1 MSRDATRWTGG
12 CQTGDLSFRSIIEEM
27 MIEWRCKNNVCELT
41 LVVMEGAFCLPAP
54 ARVVGG
60 LRRREH
66 GRNYN
71 HPVYSWKVRRA
82 GPATLTDNSMGR
94 M

>member
-1 MSRDATRWTGG
+1 MRSRDATRWTGG

-27 MIEWRCKNNVCELT
+27 MIECCCKNNVCELT
-41 LVVMEGAFCLPAP
+41 LVVMEGGFCLPTP

-66 GRNYN
+66 VRNYN
-71 HPVYSWKVRRA
+71 PRSSPPSLVQTVTAWSR
-82 GPATLTDNSMGR
+82 NSKK
-94 M
+94 

>member
-1 MSRDATRWTGG
+1 MSRDATKWTGG

-41 LVVMEGAFCLPAP
+41 LVVMEGGFCLPGP

-60 LRRREH
+60 LGREH
-66 GRNYN
+66 DDRNYN
-71 HPVYSWKVRRA
+71 SRH
-82 GPATLTDNSMGR
+82 PATSG
-94 M
+94 

>member
-41 LVVMEGAFCLPAP
+41 LVVMEGTFCLPAP

-60 LRRREH
+60 LGREH
-66 GRNYN
+66 DDRNYN
-71 HPVYSWKVRRA
+71 SRH
-82 GPATLTDNSMGR
+82 PATSG
-94 M
+94 